1 MYLPWVL
8 FGMNF
13 IINHDGLEELVGILV
28 GHLYFFLKFKYPQEF
43 GGPNL
48 LNTPAFLESYF
59 PQTRSTFRSFGTAP
73 SQAAQANPIP
83 RGHSWGR
90 GQVLGQ

>member
-8 FGMNF
+8 FGVNF
-13 IINHDGLEELVGILV
+13 IINHGGLEELVGILS

-48 LNTPAFLESYF
+48 LGTPSILEYYF
-59 PQTRSTFRSFGTAP
+59 PQRGNIRGFGAAPAQPTA
-73 SQAAQANPIP
+73 NVP

-90 GQVLGQ
+90 GQALGR

>member
-48 LNTPAFLESYF
+48 LSTPAILEYYF
-59 PQTRSTFRSFGTAP
+59 PQSRSNIRSFGTAP
-73 SQAAQANPIP
+73 QAANPIP

-90 GQVLGQ
+90 GQVLGQN